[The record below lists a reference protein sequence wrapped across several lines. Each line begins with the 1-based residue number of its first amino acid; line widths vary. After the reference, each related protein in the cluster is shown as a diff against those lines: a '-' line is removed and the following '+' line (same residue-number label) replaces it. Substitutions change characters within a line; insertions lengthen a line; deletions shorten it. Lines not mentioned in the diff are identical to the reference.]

1 MYFIAIVYS
10 IIVASC
16 LTITVNAVAQ
26 PTVQCTIT
34 CNSDNSCRTQLIA
47 SEYRYPGDVRQ
58 GSCDKNGQCS
68 QDYTV
73 HCQKC
78 YEYCQRQ
85 DPGQYDTAVITLAY
99 NPNKPDENV
108 NKRPDPVTCITLQST
123 QKEIVNRELI
133 QAAKDIRLLQCL
145 LPRIDIEA
153 ATNYKYT
160 LLILASANGNLEVV
174 NYLLDQGANI
184 LAKTDQGVSS
194 FSLAAEKGHLEI
206 VKALYRKDSS
216 ILEQKDKKGRTALI
230 WAAMKGHLD
239 VVKFLVSNN
248 ADVNVQSI
256 EGETPLLVA
265 STNNHD
271 GVVNYITGRKNTVT
285 GTLGVTN
292 TNTSPANND
301 ALISEASKGKWNTVR
316 SLINSRNMNYQDGNG
331 KTALIAAA
339 EGGHELLVYELIN
352 FGVNINLKKQ
362 NGITALHL
370 ESQNGHLQNVQAL
383 LLKGADINGLA
394 VYKFK
399 KDYTPL
405 IFAALN
411 GYDQVVSELIQK
423 GANVELKTQDGFNAI
438 LWAAKN
444 NHENVV
450 KVILDNY
457 YDHEIAKL
465 FLDSFDD
472 VSRISCN

>member
-1 MYFIAIVYS
+1 MNFIAIS

-16 LTITVNAVAQ
+16 LTITVNAVGQ
-26 PTVQCTIT
+26 STIQCTIN
-34 CNSDNSCRTQLIA
+34 CRGDDSCQTQLIA
-47 SEYRYPGDVRQ
+47 SVYSYPGEVRQ
-58 GSCDKNGQCS
+58 GSCDKSGQCS

-78 YEYCQRQ
+78 FDYCQRQ
-85 DPGQYDTAVITLAY
+85 GPGQYDTAVITLAF
-99 NPNKPDENV
+99 NPKKPDENV

-123 QKEIVNRELI
+123 QKETVNRELI
-133 QAAKDIRLLQCL
+133 QAAKDIRLLECL
-145 LPRIDIEA
+145 LVRINIEA

-174 NYLLDQGANI
+174 NYLLNQGANV

-206 VKALYRKDSS
+206 VKALYRKNSS

-239 VVKFLVSNN
+239 VVKFLVSKN
-248 ADVNVQSI
+248 ADTNLQSN

-271 GVVNYITGRKNTVT
+271 DVVNFLTGRENTVT
-285 GTLGVTN
+285 GTLGGT
-292 TNTSPANND
+292 TTGRFPANND
-301 ALISEASKGKWNTVR
+301 VLISEASKGKWNTVR
-316 SLINSRNMNYQDGNG
+316 SLINNRNMNYQDKNG

-339 EGGHELLVYELIN
+339 ENGHEQLVSELIN
-352 FGVNINLKKQ
+352 FGVNVNLKKQ
-362 NGITALHL
+362 NGISALHL

-383 LLKGADINGLA
+383 LLKADNINALA
-394 VYKFK
+394 PYKFK
-399 KDYTPL
+399 KNYTPL
-405 IFAALN
+405 IFASIY
-411 GYDQVVSELIQK
+411 GHTQVVSELLLK
-423 GANVELKTQDGFNAI
+423 GADVELKTQDGFNAI

-444 NHENVV
+444 KHENVV
-450 KVILDNY
+450 KVIIDDSY
-457 YDHEIAKL
+457 HHQIAKL
-465 FLDSFDD
+465 FVDSFDD
-472 VSRISCN
+472 VSSLNCRD

>member
-78 YEYCQRQ
+78 FEYCQRQ
-85 DPGQYDTAVITLAY
+85 GAGQYDTAVITIGF

-108 NKRPDPVTCITLQST
+108 NKRPDPVTCYTLQSIKGKT
-123 QKEIVNRELI
+123 INRELI
-133 QAAKDIRLLQCL
+133 QAAKDLILLKCL
-145 LPRIDIEA
+145 LERIDIEA
-153 ATNYKYT
+153 ATNYNYT
-160 LLILASANGNLEVV
+160 LLILASANGKAQVV

-206 VKALYRKDSS
+206 VKALYRKDPS

-230 WAAMKGHLD
+230 WASMKGHLD
-239 VVKFLVSNN
+239 VVQFLVSKN
-248 ADVNVQSI
+248 ADINVQSN
-256 EGETPLLVA
+256 EDETPLLVA

-271 GVVNYITGRKNTVT
+271 GVVTFLTGRKNTVT
-285 GTLGVTN
+285 GSLGVTN

-316 SLINSRNMNYQDGNG
+316 SLINNRNMNYQDRNG

-339 EGGHELLVYELIN
+339 EGRHQQLVSELIK
-352 FGVNINLKKQ
+352 FGVNVNLKKQ

-383 LLKGADINGLA
+383 LQKGADINGLA

-399 KDYTPL
+399 KGYTPL

-411 GYDQVVSELIQK
+411 GNDQVVSELLFNN
-423 GANVELKTQDGFNAI
+423 ANVEQKTQDGFNAI

-444 NHENVV
+444 NHKNVV
-450 KVILDNY
+450 KEIIDDSY
-457 YDHEIAKL
+457 HHEIAKL
-465 FLDSFDD
+465 FVDSFDA
-472 VSRISCN
+472 VSSLNCN

>member
-1 MYFIAIVYS
+1 MNFIAIVYS

-16 LTITVNAVAQ
+16 LTITVNAVGQ
-26 PTVQCTIT
+26 STIQCTIT
-34 CNSDNSCRTQLIA
+34 CRGDNSCQTQLIA
-47 SEYRYPGDVRQ
+47 SDFRYPGEVRQ
-58 GSCDKNGQCS
+58 GSCDKIGQCS

-78 YEYCQRQ
+78 FDYCQRQ
-85 DPGQYDTAVITLAY
+85 GPGQYDTAVITLAF

-123 QKEIVNRELI
+123 QKETVNRELI

-174 NYLLDQGANI
+174 NYLLNKGANVR
-184 LAKTDQGVSS
+184 AKTDQGVSS

-206 VKALYRKDSS
+206 VKALYRKNSS

-239 VVKFLVSNN
+239 VVKFLVSEN
-248 ADVNVQSI
+248 ADTNLQSN

-271 GVVNYITGRKNTVT
+271 DVVNFLTGRENTVT
-285 GTLGVTN
+285 GTLGGT
-292 TNTSPANND
+292 TTGRFPANND
-301 ALISEASKGKWNTVR
+301 VLISEASKGKWNTVR
-316 SLINSRNMNYQDGNG
+316 SLINNRNMNYQDKNG

-339 EGGHELLVYELIN
+339 ENGHEQLVSELIT
-352 FGVNINLKKQ
+352 FGVDVNLKKQ
-362 NGITALHL
+362 NGISALHL

-383 LLKGADINGLA
+383 LLKADNINALA
-394 VYKFK
+394 PYKFK
-399 KDYTPL
+399 KNYTPL
-405 IFAALN
+405 IFAAIN
-411 GYDQVVSELIQK
+411 GHAQVVSEFLQK
-423 GANVELKTQDGFNAI
+423 GANVEQKTQDGFNAI

-450 KVILDNY
+450 KVIIDKAYPNV
-457 YDHEIAKL
+457 AKL
-465 FLDSFDD
+465 FVDSFDY

>member
-1 MYFIAIVYS
+1 M
-10 IIVASC
+10 
-16 LTITVNAVAQ
+16 
-26 PTVQCTIT
+26 
-34 CNSDNSCRTQLIA
+34 IA
-47 SEYRYPGDVRQ
+47 SEFRYPGDVRQ

-316 SLINSRNMNYQDGNG
+316 SLINSRNMNYQDRNG

-423 GANVELKTQDGFNAI
+423 GANVELKTQDGFNAM

-465 FLDSFDD
+465 VLDSFDD